1 MEERVQGAG
10 GRGLEGSA
18 MPTEYERLRDKFIG
32 QGMSFSGAQKKA
44 AKIYNSRRRKGDKP
58 VHGKGK

>member
-1 MEERVQGAG
+1 MEERAQGAG
-10 GRGLEGSA
+10 CRGLEDNV
-18 MPTEYERLRDKFIG
+18 MPSEYERVRDKFIG

-58 VHGKGK
+58 VQRKGK